1 MKSDFEIQVDEM
13 IESYGNFY
21 FFQQALEKQKV
32 TRQIIRAAKSK
43 NSRTAFFHYSLS
55 LTIIGIGL
63 TGYHKSNP
71 MELLFLIPSGVWWF
85 WFWQLRVRRIK
96 SGIDELSKLTIGIHA
111 KKLKLD
117 QFSKPT

>member
-1 MKSDFEIQVDEM
+1 VENDFEIRVGEL
-13 IESYGNFY
+13 IEKHGNFY

-43 NSRTAFFHYSLS
+43 NSRTAFFHYLLS
-55 LTIIGIGL
+55 LTIIGMGL
-63 TGYHKSNP
+63 SGYHKSKP
-71 MELLFLIPSGVWWF
+71 MELLFLIPIGVWWF
-85 WFWQLRVRRIK
+85 WFWHLRVRRIK
-96 SGIDELSKLTIGIHA
+96 SGVDELSKLTSGIHS